1 MAIKVRTGFEVLKK
15 QSGGGYFTINEFN
28 NLAAFG
34 ENLLV
39 KAVYLSGSAA
49 IGSDTTSANLYSDY
63 FKPGWYSSG
72 SSPYL
77 HFHAH
82 ARTKITA
89 SNKGCV
95 VSPYHGQRSAFQF
108 DATQFQEGFH
118 AKYFFING
126 SFYLDDHSGSATKG
140 FAIGTLH
147 SSSGN
152 LACWVG
158 PSSDGDVQ
166 ARKIYLTDSD
176 GTLITESSDKIVSA
190 IRYKPAE
197 VVFSIN
203 NDSVLE
209 ASYNGI
215 VLNYDLKNLSWVTN
229 SGFSQW
235 ETINTCGISTGDYID
250 DLAINDGSGGS
261 DDSIPNAIR
270 GIMASHLFY
279 FDSSSTLVDNPHSA
293 DFDEV
298 EVLSD
303 WDTSTFLKLNK
314 GGSLKL
320 NIDTSITGFRDED
333 GNDLSASDF
342 SKISAFPIQVMHLKG
357 ATPAQQA
364 KLKIESP
371 VSSYMT
377 NEVSFGLNLTN
388 FNKTLSS
395 SVNWAIGGPYNSYS
409 LTLDYLN

>member
-34 ENLLV
+34 ENLLSENCLPIIICS
-39 KAVYLSGSAA
+39 YR
-49 IGSDTTSANLYSDY
+49 IDTTSANLYSDY

-89 SNKGCV
+89 SNRGCV

-126 SFYLDDHSGSATKG
+126 SFYLDDHSGSSTKG
-140 FAIGTLH
+140 FAIGSIH

-152 LACWVG
+152 LVCWVG

-190 IRYKPAE
+190 VRYKPAE

-203 NDSVLE
+203 NDSLLE

-235 ETINTCGISTGDYID
+235 ETINTCGISQGDYID

-357 ATPAQQA
+357 YASTT
-364 KLKIESP
+364 S
-371 VSSYMT
+371 
-377 NEVSFGLNLTN
+377 
-388 FNKTLSS
+388 
-395 SVNWAIGGPYNSYS
+395 
-409 LTLDYLN
+409 